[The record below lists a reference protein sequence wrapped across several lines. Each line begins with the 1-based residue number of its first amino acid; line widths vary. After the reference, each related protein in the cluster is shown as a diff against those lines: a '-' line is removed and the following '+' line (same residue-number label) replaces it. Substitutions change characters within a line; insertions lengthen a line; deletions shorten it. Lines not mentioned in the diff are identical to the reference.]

1 MIVSGFR
8 ENRRRYTSILF
19 INGGMGAR
27 AERDGLAATCFP
39 SNVVCGSMEI
49 IEALSPLRI
58 WRKELACDSGGAG
71 QFRGGLGQDVE
82 VELTGDNPALLS
94 LLVERVHHPALGVLG
109 GRAGAPSRVVWN
121 GRDTGFPLKGK
132 SPIAAGD
139 RLRVRY
145 PGGGGYGDPLLRD
158 RDAVRADLAAEKI
171 SETAARD
178 VRIVTRFLAGADVGG
193 TFTDLALFDAVTRT
207 LTLNKLLTTP
217 DDPRRAIID
226 GLAAMHAPAD
236 IVMHGTTLVANA
248 LIERRG
254 AQVGLLTTDGYRDV
268 LEIGNELRYDTFDLQ
283 LERPPP
289 LVERHRRRTVRE
301 RIGAGGEVVLEL
313 NEADVR
319 DAARALIRDGVRS
332 IAIAFFNSY
341 RNSAHE
347 EQAKRIVAALSADV
361 TVCTSAEIA
370 PEIREYERFS
380 TCVANA
386 YVAPIAE
393 KYLLELEK
401 SLGVP
406 LFIVLSDGGIA
417 TARATTERPIALVE
431 SGPAAGAMGAAF
443 LARQAGW
450 DEVIGFDMGGTTA
463 KVSLIHGGQPR
474 RTHELEAARLRRFK
488 KGSGLPL
495 RLSAIELIEIGAGGG
510 SIASR
515 DNLGLLA
522 VGPRSAGARPG
533 PACYG
538 AGGEEP
544 TVTDADL
551 VRGYLSPDRFLG
563 GRMRLD
569 RARAER
575 ALRQLG
581 DRLGLGLADTAAGIA
596 RVVDNNMATAAR
608 VHIAEAGTDPLR
620 YRMVA
625 FGGAGPVH
633 AYAVARLLNVGEIIF
648 PRGAGVASAIGM
660 LVAPRSVEFTR
671 SLVTLLDGIDWDAA
685 DAIVAELASRG
696 RSVLREGGVADAEI
710 STEIAADMRY
720 AGQGFEIT
728 VPLDAALLARRDIAG
743 LRRVFEASYR
753 ERFARSLGDLAVE
766 VVSWRVRAL
775 APPAV
780 QEVRLDDVAP
790 DGHDPL
796 IERRPA
802 WFAELGGFVPT
813 PVYARDRLAAALE
826 IAGPA
831 LIEEAESTAVIGPD
845 ATATLDEFGNLVMR
859 IRRG

>member
-1 MIVSGFR
+1 
-8 ENRRRYTSILF
+8 
-19 INGGMGAR
+19 
-27 AERDGLAATCFP
+27 
-39 SNVVCGSMEI
+39 
-49 IEALSPLRI
+49 
-58 WRKELACDSGGAG
+58 
-71 QFRGGLGQDVE
+71 
-82 VELTGDNPALLS
+82 
-94 LLVERVHHPALGVLG
+94 
-109 GRAGAPSRVVWN
+109 
-121 GRDTGFPLKGK
+121 
-132 SPIAAGD
+132 
-139 RLRVRY
+139 
-145 PGGGGYGDPLLRD
+145 
-158 RDAVRADLAAEKI
+158 
-171 SETAARD
+171 
-178 VRIVTRFLAGADVGG
+178 VTRFLAGADVGG
-193 TFTDLALFDAVTRT
+193 TFTDISVFDATTGT
-207 LTLNKLLTTP
+207 LTVNKLLTTP

-226 GLAAMHAPAD
+226 GLVAMHARAD

-254 AQVGLLTTDGYRDV
+254 VPVGLLTTDGFRDV
-268 LEIGNELRYDTFDLQ
+268 IEIGSELRYDTFDLQ
-283 LERPPP
+283 LERPLP
-289 LVERHRRRTVRE
+289 LVERRRRRPVRE
-301 RIGAGGEVVLEL
+301 RIGAAGEVVLPL

-319 DAARALIRDGVRS
+319 DAARALIDEGVRS

-347 EQAKRIVAALSADV
+347 ERAKQVVASLAADV

-417 TARATTERPIALVE
+417 TARATAEKPIALVE

-450 DEVIGFDMGGTTA
+450 DDVIGFDMGGTTA
-463 KVSLIHGGQPR
+463 KISLIHGGQPR

-510 SIASR
+510 SIAAS
-515 DNLGLLA
+515 DSLGLLA
-522 VGPRSAGARPG
+522 VGPRSAGAQPG

-538 AGGEEP
+538 AGGEDP

-551 VRGYLSPDRFLG
+551 VRGFLSPDRFLG

-575 ALRQLG
+575 ALQRLG
-581 DRLGLGLADTAAGIA
+581 DGLGLGLADTAAGIA

-608 VHIAEAGTDPLR
+608 VHLAEAGTDPR
-620 YRMVA
+620 HYRMVA

-633 AYAVARLLNVGEIIF
+633 AYALARLLNIGEIIF

-671 SLVTLLDGIDWDAA
+671 SLVTLLDGLDWEAA
-685 DAIVAELASRG
+685 AAIVADLAARG
-696 RSVLREGGVADAEI
+696 RAVLREGGVSDSEI
-710 STEIAADMRY
+710 DTAVVADMRY

-728 VPLDAALLARRDIAG
+728 VPVDFSLLARRDTAG
-743 LRRVFEASYR
+743 LQHAFETSYS
-753 ERFARSLGDLAVE
+753 ERFARNLGKLPVE
-766 VVSWRVRAL
+766 VVSWRVRVL

-780 QEVRLDDVAP
+780 DEVRFDEAVR
-790 DGHDPL
+790 DGGDPL

-802 WFAELGGFVPT
+802 WFAELGGFVAT
-813 PVYARDRLAAALE
+813 PVYARARLTAGAE
-826 IAGPA
+826 ITGPA
-831 LIEEAESTAVIGPD
+831 LIEEPESTAVIGPD
-845 ATATLDEFGNLVMR
+845 ATATLDKFGNLVMR
-859 IRRG
+859 VNPR